1 MLEVHGFFIPDINHV
16 IKLEAMLEYINEKVR
31 VGCMC
36 LHCNNEGAHNFKTG
50 AAVQRHMIDK
60 QHCFLNTEDDEEE
73 YADFYEEKED
83 YRMMSLVSRTS
94 ELPVQ
99 ILDSGELK
107 LRSGTI
113 LGHKKYARYY
123 RQRLHE
129 RPERETRLLA
139 ILSEEY
145 QKLSLPATWRGI
157 EKIQKREQFVMQ
169 KELMRSAEQT
179 NMLKP
184 FHRAQNPK

>member
-1 MLEVHGFFIPDINHV
+1 MLHSHGFFIPEVEHV
-16 IKLEAMLEYINEKVR
+16 ERLDAMLEYIHEKVH

-36 LHCNNEGAHNFKTG
+36 LYCNNEGSHSFRSG
-50 AAVQRHMIDK
+50 AAVQRHMLDK

-73 YADFYEEKED
+73 YADFYEARED
-83 YRMMSLVSRTS
+83 ARPTSLVSRTE
-94 ELPVQ
+94 ELPVEVMET
-99 ILDSGELK
+99 GELRLK
-107 LRSGTI
+107 SGVI

-123 RQRLHE
+123 KQRLHE

-139 ILSEEY
+139 ILAEEY
-145 QKLSLPATWRGI
+145 QKLEVPADWRGI
-157 EKIQKREQFVMQ
+157 EKIQKREQLVMQ